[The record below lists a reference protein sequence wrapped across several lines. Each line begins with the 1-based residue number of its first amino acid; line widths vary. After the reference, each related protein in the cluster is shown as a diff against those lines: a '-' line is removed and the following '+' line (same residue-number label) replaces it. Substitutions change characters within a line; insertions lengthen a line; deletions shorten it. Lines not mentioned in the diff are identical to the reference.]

1 MRIMLFSVVVFG
13 AALFSS
19 EANGQDAPKRSAKL
33 QVLNT
38 FVGTWDFEV
47 TNTPATGAAIT
58 GTTSETRTWTRGG
71 KFVQFENS
79 QTGKPDEPE
88 FQMLVTYDPTTKT
101 YPGVLMN
108 GSCRVLIVGTWD
120 AAAKTM
126 TFSGTFSDGNC
137 GTFSFTNRFID
148 ADHCEASGT
157 MRDASGKVFLELTQK
172 QTRRKK

>member
-1 MRIMLFSVVVFG
+1 M
-13 AALFSS
+13 
-19 EANGQDAPKRSAKL
+19 NGQDPPKRSAEL
-33 QVLNT
+33 QVLNH
-38 FVGTWDFEV
+38 FVGTWDFDV

-58 GTTSETRTWTRGG
+58 GKTSETRTWTLGG
-71 KFVQFENS
+71 KFVQFENP

-108 GSCRVLIVGTWD
+108 GSGRALVDGTWD
-120 AAAKTM
+120 EAAKTM
-126 TFSGTFSDGNC
+126 TFKGTFSDGSG

-157 MRDASGKVFLELTQK
+157 MRDASGKVFLEQTQK